1 MRALVKRALF
11 LLKIFVKFILIITNY
26 TFKKRKKMTFLDD
39 DIYNAVKNYLPKVS
53 EYVNSHG
60 GDIQLKGAKDGVVY
74 IELTGACGGCSMSLM
89 TTKMVVQ
96 KKLRELIHPELVV
109 VNVDGTPE
117 NIMPE
122 DAYVGEM
129 PTEKSSEEDNT
140 SARVEKHGMID
151 NLKGLVGM

>member
-1 MRALVKRALF
+1 
-11 LLKIFVKFILIITNY
+11 
-26 TFKKRKKMTFLDD
+26 MTFLDE
-39 DIYNAVKNYLPKVS
+39 DIYDAVQNYLPKVS

-60 GDIQLKGAKDGVVY
+60 GDIKLLGVKDGVTY

-109 VNVDGTPE
+109 INVDGTAE

-122 DAYVGEM
+122 GAYTGKGEEVTQSQDKEYPQKNAM
-129 PTEKSSEEDNT
+129 L
-140 SARVEKHGMID
+140 D
-151 NLKGLVGM
+151 NLKKIVGL